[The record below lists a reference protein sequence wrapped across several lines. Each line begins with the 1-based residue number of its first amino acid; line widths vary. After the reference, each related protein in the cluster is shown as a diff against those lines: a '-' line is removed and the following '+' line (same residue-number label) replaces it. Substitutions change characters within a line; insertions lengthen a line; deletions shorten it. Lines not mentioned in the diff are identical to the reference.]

1 MKTNVSMLLV
11 VLCLSVSCTA
21 THKDKDKDTEN
32 ENVSSTTSINSEGE
46 SIVNTE
52 VHTNIVDEKIN
63 FIKSFYTEY
72 ITENCTDDGLP
83 NIEDVEKIK
92 EKYCSKELLTKIKM
106 LDYDPFLNVQ
116 DCDLEW
122 LKILNIK
129 ADTKE
134 DSWFIVSYSYIDY
147 LNIKQNIRIRLKII
161 LIDKSYCIVDIEGI

>member
-1 MKTNVSMLLV
+1 
-11 VLCLSVSCTA
+11 
-21 THKDKDKDTEN
+21 
-32 ENVSSTTSINSEGE
+32 
-46 SIVNTE
+46 
-52 VHTNIVDEKIN
+52 
-63 FIKSFYTEY
+63 
-72 ITENCTDDGLP
+72 
-83 NIEDVEKIK
+83 
-92 EKYCSKELLTKIKM
+92 M

-129 ADTKE
+129 ADTK

>member
-1 MKTNVSMLLV
+1 MKQNVSVFLV
-11 VLCLSVSCTA
+11 LLCLSISCTS
-21 THKDKDKDTEN
+21 THTDTDAKDESASDT
-32 ENVSSTTSINSEGE
+32 T
-46 SIVNTE
+46 VNMGAE
-52 VHTNIVDEKIN
+52 DEKISGSAIHTNVLDEKIN

-72 ITENCTDDGLP
+72 ITENCKEDGLP
-83 NIEDVEKIK
+83 NRENVEKIK

-122 LKILNIK
+122 LKILEIK

-147 LNIKQNIRIRLKII
+147 LDTKQNIRIRLKII
-161 LIDKSYCIVDIEGI
+161 PIDKSYYIVDIEGV